1 MSHKYQQKWDR
12 LVDEC
17 FIKIKNQTSAEYDE
31 MIVHVDRYFR
41 KLERMLD
48 KKKVAAILLPKEKHG
63 HSQ

>member
-31 MIVHVDRYFR
+31 MIVHIDRYFR

-48 KKKVAAILLPKEKHG
+48 KKKVAAILLPKEK
-63 HSQ
+63 